1 MFRCPKVT
9 EMKDEKVYMKRELNE
24 EGIKEIPNAVEGG
37 LKDLDKDA
45 RDDAKVIDKEDKRLN
60 KKTIRI

>member
-1 MFRCPKVT
+1 
-9 EMKDEKVYMKRELNE
+9 MKEEKVNVKRELNK
-24 EGIKEIPNAVEGG
+24 EGVKEIPNAVKGG

-60 KKTIRI
+60 RKTIRI